1 MAEIKLENVTYVYP
15 KGNVTALNNVSID
28 IKDHEFLVLL
38 GPSGCGKSTMLR
50 VIAGLLK
57 QTEGDVYFDEED
69 VYEKDARAR
78 NVSMVFQSYAL
89 YPHLNVYK
97 NIAFPLG
104 NIKGMSKEEIKE
116 RVEETAKLLDIEHI
130 LNRRPRELSGGQ
142 RQRVALG
149 RAMVRNPVVFLF
161 DEPLSNLDTKMRQEL
176 RVLIAEL
183 HKKLGTTFVYVT
195 HDQAEAMQL
204 GDRIAV
210 MDNGVIRQI
219 GAPQEV
225 YNNPNCVYVAG
236 FVGSPKINFFAS
248 RFVDKGD
255 HFAVKIMG
263 TEFDIP
269 VSRLPYDTEGIRD
282 NGRIISGIR
291 PEDMKLEASDEA
303 SDASFRAVVEKIVPM
318 GAGLHVQL
326 NANGTSFLSVFLN
339 HTNISAGDELPIHVD
354 PKVIHL
360 FDPETEEAVTKK
372 V

>member
-15 KGNVTALNNVSID
+15 KGNVTALKDVSID

-50 VIAGLLK
+50 VIAGLMK
-57 QTEGDVYFDEED
+57 QTEGDVCFDGVD
-69 VYEKDARAR
+69 VYDQDARAR

-89 YPHLNVYK
+89 YPHLNVFK

-161 DEPLSNLDTKMRQEL
+161 DEPLSNLDVKMRQEL
-176 RVLIAEL
+176 RVLISEL

-195 HDQAEAMQL
+195 HDQSEAMQL

-210 MDNGVIRQI
+210 MDNGVIKQI
-219 GAPQEV
+219 GEPQEV

-248 RFVDKGD
+248 RFVDRKD
-255 HFAVKIMG
+255 HWAVKVMG
-263 TEFDIP
+263 NVIDIP
-269 VSRLPYDTEGIRD
+269 VSRLPYETEGIKD
-282 NGRIISGIR
+282 GGRIISGIR
-291 PEDMKLEASDEA
+291 PEDLRLEAVDETSDFEFKA
-303 SDASFRAVVEKIVPM
+303 SVEKVVPM

-326 NANGTSFLSVFLN
+326 NTNGTSFLSVFLN
-339 HTNISAGDELPIHVD
+339 HTSIEQGNEIMVHVD
-354 PKVIHL
+354 PEVIHL
-360 FDPETEEAVTKK
+360 FDPETEEAVTKRM
-372 V
+372 

>member
-1 MAEIKLENVTYVYP
+1 MAEIRFENVTYVYP
-15 KGNVTALNNVSID
+15 KGNVTALKDVSID

-57 QTEGDVYFDEED
+57 QTEGDLLFNDED
-69 VYEKDARAR
+69 VYDKDARER
-78 NVSMVFQSYAL
+78 NVSMVFQTYAL

-97 NIAFPLG
+97 NIAFPLS
-104 NIKGMSKEEIKE
+104 NIKGMSKDEIRQ

-149 RAMVRNPVVFLF
+149 RAMVRNPEVFLF
-161 DEPLSNLDTKMRQEL
+161 DEPLSNLDAKMRQEL
-176 RVLIAEL
+176 RGLIAEL
-183 HKKLGTTFVYVT
+183 HEKLGTTFVYVT
-195 HDQAEAMQL
+195 HDQSEAMQL

-210 MDNGVIRQI
+210 MDNGVIKQV

-225 YNNPNCVYVAG
+225 YNNPGCVYVAG

-248 RFVDKGD
+248 RFIDKKD
-255 HFAVKIMG
+255 HWAVKVMG
-263 TEFDIP
+263 NEIDIP
-269 VSRLPYDTEGIRD
+269 VSRLPYDTEGIKD

-291 PEDMKLEASDEA
+291 PEDMKLEAADPSSDCTITA
-303 SDASFRAVVEKIVPM
+303 SVDKVVPM
-318 GAGLHVQL
+318 GAGLHARL
-326 NANGTSFLSVFLN
+326 ICSKTSFLAVFLN
-339 HTNISAGDELPIHVD
+339 HTNISSGEELTIHIN
-354 PKVIHL
+354 PEVIHL